1 MKEILVLTLS
11 QCIVCDFFT
20 RASQNFDNGAN
31 QFLVKTQFTGVI
43 QILFIENS
51 VSADRNCN
59 RTSIFLQNF
68 FTQMEQIL
76 VLTLFQCIVGDLFT
90 NASKIFDSGANH
102 FLAKTPFTC
111 WHTDSFY
118 SKLSE

>member
-1 MKEILVLTLS
+1 M
-11 QCIVCDFFT
+11 
-20 RASQNFDNGAN
+20 
-31 QFLVKTQFTGVI
+31 I

-90 NASKIFDSGANH
+90 KASKIFDSGANH
-102 FLAKTPFTC
+102 FLAKRHLPGGIQILFIQN
-111 WHTDSFY
+111 SV
-118 SKLSE
+118 SEAKNCNFFKISSRQ